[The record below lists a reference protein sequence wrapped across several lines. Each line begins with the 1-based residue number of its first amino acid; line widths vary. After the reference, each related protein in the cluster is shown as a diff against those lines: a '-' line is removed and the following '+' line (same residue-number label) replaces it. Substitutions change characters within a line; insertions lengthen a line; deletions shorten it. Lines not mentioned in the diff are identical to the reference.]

1 MASNGNSMTRT
12 ANDNDKL
19 QYNARLMWQ
28 PNGSQ
33 VLNQR
38 AWVTGALYSESDF
51 ESTTTPIYAL
61 AVNWENQN
69 NFNATTGNDQKW
81 NAFSFDGIFKFKGF
95 STVGMY
101 TMAKR
106 TRKRVPNSTH
116 RASTFRR
123 ASSSAAAGSKSRCVT
138 PSLTR
143 PTWSP
148 TTSRPRFAA
157 PSATTTR
164 ATVSNGRTISAV
176 RNAIGDLG
184 PGGEGEGVAVATA
197 VHFLGLLRGKSE
209 VTDI

>member
-69 NFNATTGNDQKW
+69 NFNATTATIRNGTP
-81 NAFSFDGIFKFKGF
+81 S
-95 STVGMY
+95 
-101 TMAKR
+101 
-106 TRKRVPNSTH
+106 
-116 RASTFRR
+116 AST
-123 ASSSAAAGSKSRCVT
+123 ASSSSRASPPSACIRWPSGPGNGCQIRRIGFNVQAGQLFSRRRFEIAVRYAESD
-138 PSLTR
+138 PSDLVSNNKQTEIR
-143 PTWSP
+143 GAFSYYYARHGLKWQNDFGQVKRNRGP
-148 TTSRPRFAA
+148 RPR
-157 PSATTTR
+157 R
-164 ATVSNGRTISAV
+164 
-176 RNAIGDLG
+176 
-184 PGGEGEGVAVATA
+184 
-197 VHFLGLLRGKSE
+197 
-209 VTDI
+209 